1 MHDAEYRTRVGHG
14 FILGVS
20 LPLILGAAG
29 LAIAGTA
36 AGGIGWDQ
44 LASALGGLF
53 IGGTSGFALA
63 VVIARRIALPHLRPV
78 ATIAGGGAVLLVA
91 FVAWRLSA

>member
-1 MHDAEYRTRVGHG
+1 MMHDAEYRTRVGYG

-20 LPLILGAAG
+20 LPLVLGAAG

-44 LASALGGLF
+44 LASASP
-53 IGGTSGFALA
+53 I
-63 VVIARRIALPHLRPV
+63 
-78 ATIAGGGAVLLVA
+78 
-91 FVAWRLSA
+91 SASAPGRSSS